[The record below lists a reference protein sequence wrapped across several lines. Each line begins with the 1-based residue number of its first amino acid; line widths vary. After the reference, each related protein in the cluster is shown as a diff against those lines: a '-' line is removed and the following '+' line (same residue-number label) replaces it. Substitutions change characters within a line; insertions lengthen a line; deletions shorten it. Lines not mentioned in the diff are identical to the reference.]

1 MKLVVESSMSFRSF
15 FWDPH
20 SAPNLF
26 PMHLYVH
33 HFILVCRVCLYFFF
47 LVVIYL
53 FIYFCI
59 LVDIHLQFGHYLS
72 TLQEIEWSLVGMY
85 SWLRFVQIS
94 FHGFVLFRFPCL
106 YFIIQ
111 EYWQY
116 KNCSKIRV
124 YLKKLNNGGWILQWW
139 SYLKDMGY
147 QWESNRNK

>member
-33 HFILVCRVCLYFFF
+33 HFILVCRVCLYLFSW
-47 LVVIYL
+47 LL

-85 SWLRFVQIS
+85 SWLYFVQIS
-94 FHGFVLFRFPCL
+94 LFIFSHHPRVPT
-106 YFIIQ
+106 IQ
-111 EYWQY
+111 
-116 KNCSKIRV
+116 
-124 YLKKLNNGGWILQWW
+124 KLF
-139 SYLKDMGY
+139 KDMSLP
-147 QWESNRNK
+147 QEAS